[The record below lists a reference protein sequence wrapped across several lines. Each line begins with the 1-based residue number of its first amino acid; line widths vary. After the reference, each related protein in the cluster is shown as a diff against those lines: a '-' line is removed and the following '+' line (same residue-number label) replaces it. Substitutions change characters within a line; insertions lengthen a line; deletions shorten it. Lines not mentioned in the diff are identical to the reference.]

1 MTKMQLMTGSEI
13 STAVDGDVDLPV
25 EALAKFVWM
34 YANSEELMAD
44 RVVQKFDILTKD
56 QRQKIL
62 QKVEERGQ
70 LPLETLQ

>member
-1 MTKMQLMTGSEI
+1 MTKMQLITGSEI
-13 STAVDGDVDLPV
+13 SAAVDGDVDLPV

-56 QRQKIL
+56 
-62 QKVEERGQ
+62 
-70 LPLETLQ
+70 